1 MRDTIL
7 LVEDEE
13 MMSNLYKAI
22 LEREGFQTR
31 AAKHGADAIEK
42 IAQYQPSLI
51 LLDIRMPYLN
61 GIDVCR
67 AVRETTSKEELPII
81 VITAY
86 ADNETKR
93 AAFDAGANVYLTK
106 PVKLPIIVKHV
117 RDFLPGTT
125 QSQPDE
131 PEDNLENPQ
140 S

>member
-1 MRDTIL
+1 MSNTIL

-13 MMSNLYKAI
+13 MMSNLYKVI
-22 LEREGFQTR
+22 LEREGFHTR

-42 IAQYQPSLI
+42 IARYHPALI

-86 ADNETKR
+86 ADSETRR
-93 AAFDAGANVYLTK
+93 AAFDAGVNVYLTK
-106 PVKLPIIVKHV
+106 PVKLPVIVKHV
-117 RDFLPGTT
+117 RDFLPDTT

-131 PEDNLENPQ
+131 PEDDLENPQ